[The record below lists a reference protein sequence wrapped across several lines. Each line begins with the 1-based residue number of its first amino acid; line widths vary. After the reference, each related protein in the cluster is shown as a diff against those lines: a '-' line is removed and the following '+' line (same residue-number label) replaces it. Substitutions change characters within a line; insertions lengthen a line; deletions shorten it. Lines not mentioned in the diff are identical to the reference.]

1 MGQRGKCV
9 GKIVKE
15 SNDLSSTLLKN
26 IIIKPVKQK
35 KITCK
40 KKKLL
45 ISIFNDLNGV
55 IFLVIEQRRKL
66 SKSRKKKCIEI
77 FYSAVWKA
85 RVKFFS
91 LSFGTNELKSKASG
105 KNRWTR
111 AQKAIP
117 SHQDDEKFSMLT
129 P

>member
-1 MGQRGKCV
+1 MNQKW
-9 GKIVKE
+9 KKE
-15 SNDLSSTLLKN
+15 IHWN
-26 IIIKPVKQK
+26 I
-35 KITCK
+35 
-40 KKKLL
+40 L
-45 ISIFNDLNGV
+45 
-55 IFLVIEQRRKL
+55 
-66 SKSRKKKCIEI
+66 
-77 FYSAVWKA
+77 YSAVWKA

-129 P
+129 PWKAKRQKDVSGERQREASRCAFAALFSLTL